1 MPLFHRTSHH
11 HSQRTVTS
19 ALAVAVLLLA
29 GCTGGSDHEQDGEAA
44 PTAGADDPEPTTV
57 TLVTPDSVA
66 LNAGLLER
74 FEKESG
80 LTVEVNVVG
89 DVGTFAEQILS
100 TKDDPLGDVVLGVD
114 NTFMSRVVD
123 EGVTEVN
130 YLWQVGYAD
139 VCVNADTVWFAER
152 DLPLPRSLN
161 ELVDPRYQ
169 GQLVVP
175 DPATS
180 ALGLAFL
187 LAAVDE
193 YGDTGAGYYWRA
205 LRENGVK
212 FASSPESAYDADFTA
227 KNSTGGRPLVVSY
240 STSPAGT
247 VGKDG
252 ELTTAALP
260 ETCFRHEAYAGL
272 LTGAR
277 NRAGGK
283 DLLAFLVSDEV
294 QSEVS
299 RSMSVYPADDDARIP
314 DEWAEV
320 PRIENPHE
328 LDPEE
333 IAENRDAWIGA
344 WTSTMFG

>member
-1 MPLFHRTSHH
+1 MPLSHRTSH
-11 HSQRTVTS
+11 RAVTS

-29 GCTGGSDHEQDGEAA
+29 GCTGGPDEKRDGDAA
-44 PTAGADDPEPTTV
+44 PTEGADGPASTTV
-57 TLVTPDSVA
+57 TLVTPDSVT

-74 FEKESG
+74 FELESG

-89 DVGTFAEQILS
+89 DAGTFAEQILAS
-100 TKDDPLGDVVLGVD
+100 KEGPLGDVVLGVD
-114 NTFMSRVVD
+114 NTFMSRVVN

-130 YLWQVGYAD
+130 YLWQVGHAD
-139 VCVNADTVWFAER
+139 VCVNADKVWFDER
-152 DLPLPRSLN
+152 DVPLPGSL
-161 ELVDPRYQ
+161 EDLAQPRYK

-193 YGDTGAGYYWRA
+193 YGDTGAGDYWKA

-212 FASSPESAYDADFTA
+212 FASSPEAAYDVDFTA
-227 KNSTGGRPLVVSY
+227 SNSTGGRPLVVSY

-247 VGKDG
+247 AGKDG
-252 ELTTAALP
+252 EFTTAALP
-260 ETCFRHEAYAGL
+260 ETCFRHEEYAGL
-272 LTGAR
+272 LTGAK
-277 NRAGGK
+277 NRAGAK

-294 QSEVS
+294 QQEMST
-299 RSMSVYPADDDARIP
+299 SMSVYPADDDTRVP

-320 PRIENPHE
+320 PRMESPHE
-328 LDPEE
+328 LDPEQ
-333 IAENRDAWIGA
+333 IGENRDAWISA
-344 WTSTMFG
+344 WTSTMFE